1 MAPDIRLKIF
11 LGNILRSKNRF
22 FSTKFYFLMITVLVH
37 TAPYCTL
44 EAFLG
49 YESITETPC
58 FTFHSPPTG
67 EPELVRRVRTN
78 PCHPHPGHVQ
88 PPRPCAGPVP
98 HPPPRHETRRHP
110 PPEPG
115 LVPARST
122 RLLSHRVRRSLVVA
136 ADAAVAQRRLGRRVE
151 AAALPRHHRQAVQES
166 RLLDH
171 IHVPGRRHGVHLH
184 PADQA
189 GAGEAPHMH

>member
-1 MAPDIRLKIF
+1 
-11 LGNILRSKNRF
+11 
-22 FSTKFYFLMITVLVH
+22 MIITVH

-49 YESITETPC
+49 SESITEKPC
-58 FTFHSPPTG
+58 FTFDSPPTG

-78 PCHPHPGHVQ
+78 PRNPHPGHVQ
-88 PPRPCAGPVP
+88 PPGPRAGPVP
-98 HPPPRHETRRHP
+98 HPPPRHEAGRHP
-110 PPEPG
+110 PPQPG
-115 LVPARST
+115 LVPARPT
-122 RLLSHRVRRSLVVA
+122 RLLSNRVRRSLVVA

-151 AAALPRHHRQAVQES
+151 ATALSGHHREAVQES

-184 PADQA
+184 AADQA
-189 GAGEAPHMH
+189 GAGEGRHMRSFFPQRF